1 MAKNSFGLSAARVG
15 RKESPAK
22 RRLLDAVK
30 RLLEKYPPA
39 EITTTMVLEEAS
51 VARNTLYL
59 HFDNHAALIESALLS
74 IFLDGV
80 SAHADMFEQLL
91 RRAKSKGDFLRHAA
105 EIVRISQDQNRRA
118 FRIARCRLVAHA
130 EKNARFS
137 KLLGIEQTKINERF
151 AKLFLEMQSR
161 GWLNPGITPSA
172 AAILIQA
179 ITLGRVVDDV
189 ASKKLNEKDWNDAYL
204 SIVRKVI
211 LAD

>member
-1 MAKNSFGLSAARVG
+1 MAKNSFALAPARVG

-39 EITTTMVLEEAS
+39 EITTTMVLEEAN

-59 HFDNHAALIESALLS
+59 HFDNHAALIEAALLS

-80 SAHADMFEQLL
+80 STHADMFEQLL
-91 RRAKSKGDFLRHAA
+91 KRAKSKGDFLRHAA

-137 KLLGIEQTKINERF
+137 RTLGIEQSKINERF
-151 AKLFLEMQSR
+151 AKLFLDMHSR
-161 GWLNPGITPSA
+161 GWLNPGITPGA

-179 ITLGRVVDDV
+179 VTLGRVVDDV

>member
-1 MAKNSFGLSAARVG
+1 MAKISFGLAAARVG
-15 RKESPAK
+15 RKESPTK

-39 EITTTMVLEEAS
+39 EITTTMVLEEAN

-80 SAHADMFEQLL
+80 RAHADMFEQLL
-91 RRAKSKGDFLRHAA
+91 KRARSKGDFLRHAA
-105 EIVRISQDQNRRA
+105 ELVRISQDQNRRA

-137 KLLGIEQTKINERF
+137 KILGLEQTKINERF
-151 AKLFLEMQSR
+151 AKLFVEMHSR
-161 GWLNPGITPSA
+161 GWLNPGITPGA

-179 ITLGRVVDDV
+179 ITLGRIVDDV
-189 ASKKLNEKDWNDAYL
+189 ASKKLDEEAWNDAYL

-211 LAD
+211 LAE

>member
-22 RRLLDAVK
+22 RRLLDAVQ

-161 GWLNPGITPSA
+161 GWLSPGITPSA